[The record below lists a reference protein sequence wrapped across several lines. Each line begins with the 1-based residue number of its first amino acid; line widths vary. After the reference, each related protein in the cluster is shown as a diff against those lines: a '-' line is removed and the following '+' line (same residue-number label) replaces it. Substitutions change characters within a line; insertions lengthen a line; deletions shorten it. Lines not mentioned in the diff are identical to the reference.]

1 MEMTASRTMCSFEA
15 PRAPGDAG
23 WLSAT
28 VLESA
33 RAGTHSSS
41 VNTKLQK
48 KLSGAGTHTRQRQ
61 EPVHSTM
68 PIRVLFVRPCVRVCV
83 PAPTDRYR
91 YTVKPGA
98 YILFTGTVGRGER
111 STPGLRLFLRLL
123 SRSRFSCGF
132 VSLGLGGWL

>member
-1 MEMTASRTMCSFEA
+1 
-15 PRAPGDAG
+15 
-23 WLSAT
+23 
-28 VLESA
+28 
-33 RAGTHSSS
+33 
-41 VNTKLQK
+41 
-48 KLSGAGTHTRQRQ
+48 
-61 EPVHSTM
+61 M

-123 SRSRFSCGF
+123 SRSRFRPSRGRAG
-132 VSLGLGGWL
+132 VSLGLDGWL